1 MAKDKEI
8 LFPKLDSNLN
18 LIKFSNIAKLFLK
31 EKGYSVFECKSE
43 DEARNSMNM
52 VENGSWPCYFFK
64 SDTTGEKDFEEFFTT
79 DEKLDLNRFNSI
91 GVIENNIYE
100 YDKKLSEFK
109 RDIEDIYSS
118 NHWSKKDLIEIF
130 NNLLK
135 NFNHLDRGKYLDDK
149 M

>member
-1 MAKDKEI
+1 
-8 LFPKLDSNLN
+8 
-18 LIKFSNIAKLFLK
+18 
-31 EKGYSVFECKSE
+31 
-43 DEARNSMNM
+43 MNM